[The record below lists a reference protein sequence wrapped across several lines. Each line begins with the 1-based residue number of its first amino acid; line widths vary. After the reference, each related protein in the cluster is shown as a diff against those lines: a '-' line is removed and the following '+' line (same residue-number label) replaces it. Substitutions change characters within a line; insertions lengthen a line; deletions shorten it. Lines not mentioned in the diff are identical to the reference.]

1 MFYLTNSLI
10 QRFISFNAELIAS
23 VQEEYKFNEME
34 IIDAKNSDYRSEL
47 EFLYLNRL
55 WLSSRYKKLSS
66 LQARVKAVRAGKE
79 QITASLLQQM
89 EKVVTLWINHQ
100 QREVQYAYEDYLDN
114 RYDPFY
120 RNRSKQAKQKL
131 AKLVELQQ
139 AIRKQKRITRS

>member
-1 MFYLTNSLI
+1 MFYLTNSLM

-55 WLSSRYKKLSS
+55 WLSSRYKKLSAI
-66 LQARVKAVRAGKE
+66 QAKCKAIRAGKE

-89 EKVVTLWINHQ
+89 EQVVTSLVKTSCTLSVFQ
-100 QREVQYAYEDYLDN
+100 TDEVYKD
-114 RYDPFY
+114 R
-120 RNRSKQAKQKL
+120 L
-131 AKLVELQQ
+131 ARLNVLQWV
-139 AIRKQKRITRS
+139 IRKHKASM